1 MSQTMRDLAASIFE
15 RELALS
21 LPIVPKGQEHKE
33 EIMEGESMGR
43 YDVLHLSTNKREWL
57 RFALWRTLSE
67 ARNIARATAPSCA
80 VWIKPHSLDDS
91 VIPAGR
97 A

>member
-1 MSQTMRDLAASIFE
+1 MKRAGAAEVVALARSIFE

-33 EIMEGESMGR
+33 ETM
-43 YDVLHLSTNKREWL
+43 YDVLHLSNDKTQWV
-57 RFALWRTLSE
+57 RFALYRPLSD
-67 ARNIARATAPSCA
+67 ARGIARAVSRYGA
-80 VWIKPHSLDDS
+80 VWIKPHEWEVG
-91 VIPAGR
+91 VIPVGA